1 MHFFVFCYNNNE
13 KTVVEKHYIKLYIQ
27 YSLIWFLLP
36 EYKELIKSDL
46 FNACNLTNQEVFY
59 IGELIRF
66 HAMFE
71 GHDVIYDSSLRN
83 FTWFESHVKWIRD
96 FFPKAEIIV
105 INIQADWISILE
117 RNLLRSEQS
126 KRFIKLEHIRQSYI
140 ESLETY
146 YKIKKIVDSNIII
159 LNNSDFETAQFIKE
173 NISNL

>member
-1 MHFFVFCYNNNE
+1 
-13 KTVVEKHYIKLYIQ
+13 
-27 YSLIWFLLP
+27 
-36 EYKELIKSDL
+36 
-46 FNACNLTNQEVFY
+46 
-59 IGELIRF
+59 
-66 HAMFE
+66 MFE